1 MSYGSGN
8 YGATEYAGVLL
19 GSAAEAPPSAVT
31 PKHYVVGREGRWLV
45 VHRQDDPVVVREDR
59 RVRAMPSA
67 IVELRT
73 FVKDPEAMKSY
84 GVDWSELLD
93 EGETISSSGWS
104 ATGLSLSSAQISGAV
119 TSVMIAGGT
128 LGQTYLVENNIQ
140 TSLGRIYTRGF
151 MISVERT

>member
-1 MSYGSGN
+1 
-8 YGATEYAGVLL
+8 
-19 GSAAEAPPSAVT
+19 
-31 PKHYVVGREGRWLV
+31 
-45 VHRQDDPVVVREDR
+45 
-59 RVRAMPSA
+59 MPSA

-104 ATGLSLSSAQISGAV
+104 APGLSLSSAQISGAV
-119 TSVMIAGGT
+119 TTVKIAGGT